1 MNKNIQYELWQEC
14 NNHCTYCTL
23 GRSNNCKT
31 SDEMKLEAIKT
42 AIKEIRNLSKGEV
55 SALGFIGGEFF
66 QGQLHHLEVKSAFM
80 ELVDV
85 SNSLLSNGYIN
96 ELWFNA
102 TLIDTDQS
110 DLMMTIDRI
119 ENKDKLWIL
128 TSYDTKGRFHNLGK
142 LSSWISNVHN
152 LHSCFPEVRLN
163 TTMIITGDFIEQYL
177 SGKLDLHKF
186 KQEYGTKLFLKTPV
200 KPDDLCD
207 KSKEE
212 INDMLEYEF
221 FPRELDFMK
230 FLMKYKESEGETEF
244 ANLFSNDLKAGELH
258 KNFNNDELRNV
269 VFTRSSDFKEELH
282 CDKNLKEI
290 EENKCGHSSIYN
302 CFVDTDGCAVCCKNI
317 VASL

>member
-66 QGQLHHLEVKSAFM
+66 QGQLHNLSVKSAFM

-85 SNSLLSNGYIN
+85 SNSLLSSGYIN

-110 DLMMTIDRI
+110 DLIMTIDRI

-128 TSYDTKGRFHNLGK
+128 TSYDTKGRFHKYIQVITSNNVCINWCYRTFQSCNYTIDSIVKCISICIIYDNIIVVFDNLFGV
-142 LSSWISNVHN
+142 VHVVDC
-152 LHSCFPEVRLN
+152 LQSLFEDRR
-163 TTMIITGDFIEQYL
+163 TTI
-177 SGKLDLHKF
+177 
-186 KQEYGTKLFLKTPV
+186 KLFP
-200 KPDDLCD
+200 
-207 KSKEE
+207 
-212 INDMLEYEF
+212 
-221 FPRELDFMK
+221 
-230 FLMKYKESEGETEF
+230 
-244 ANLFSNDLKAGELH
+244 
-258 KNFNNDELRNV
+258 
-269 VFTRSSDFKEELH
+269 
-282 CDKNLKEI
+282 
-290 EENKCGHSSIYN
+290 
-302 CFVDTDGCAVCCKNI
+302 
-317 VASL
+317 